1 MIKGINDNVL
11 SRELEKEFA
20 EEEKKI
26 DEEEAKMEKLSP
38 STAGRSARMSSAAL
52 KSALQKKK
60 EEIKNNG
67 SNNNNDLVL
76 IKNTTSLLY
85 RFESCGFNYQK
96 QMNSKNITYRDIEK
110 VLILFRN
117 SYSVDK

>member
-1 MIKGINDNVL
+1 MIKGINDDAL
-11 SRELEKEFA
+11 ARELEKEFA

-26 DEEEAKMEKLSP
+26 EEEEAKMEKLSP

-60 EEIKNNG
+60 EEIKMN

-96 QMNSKNITYRDIEK
+96 QMNSKNLTYRDIEK

-117 SYSVDK
+117 SYSVDR

>member
-1 MIKGINDNVL
+1 MIKGINDDAL
-11 SRELEKEFA
+11 ARELEKEFA
-20 EEEKKI
+20 EEDKKI
-26 DEEEAKMEKLSP
+26 DEEEAKNRDFSP
-38 STAGRSARMSSAAL
+38 TTAGRSARISSAAL

-60 EEIKNNG
+60 NEVIKN
-67 SNNNNDLVL
+67 STSNNDLVL

-96 QMNSKNITYRDIEK
+96 QMNLKNITYRDIEK

-117 SYSVDK
+117 SYSVDR

>member
-1 MIKGINDNVL
+1 MIKGINDNAL
-11 SRELEKEFA
+11 ARELEKEFA

-26 DEEEAKMEKLSP
+26 DEEESKMEKLSP
-38 STAGRSARMSSAAL
+38 STAGRSARQSSAAL
-52 KSALQKKK
+52 KSAMRKKILNITK
-60 EEIKNNG
+60 SG
-67 SNNNNDLVL
+67 NNNNDFVL

-96 QMNSKNITYRDIEK
+96 QMNSKIITYRDIEK

-117 SYSVDK
+117 SYSVDRY